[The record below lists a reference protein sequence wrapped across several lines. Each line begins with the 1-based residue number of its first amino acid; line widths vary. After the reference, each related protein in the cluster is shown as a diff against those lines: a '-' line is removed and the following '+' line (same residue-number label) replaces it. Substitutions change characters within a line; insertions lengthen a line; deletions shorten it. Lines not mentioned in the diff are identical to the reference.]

1 VRGDIGLLHVVALL
15 LVLSMGVDYGVFL
28 AETRDDP
35 EGFAAT
41 VLSVLI
47 ACLSTVLAFG
57 LLAMSASPA
66 LRAIGLTVGLGVL
79 LSLVLAPAAL
89 LIGGRR

>member
-1 VRGDIGLLHVVALL
+1 
-15 LVLSMGVDYGVFL
+15 
-28 AETRDDP
+28 
-35 EGFAAT
+35 
-41 VLSVLI
+41 
-47 ACLSTVLAFG
+47 VLAFG

-66 LRAIGLTVGLGVL
+66 LQAIGMTVGLGVL